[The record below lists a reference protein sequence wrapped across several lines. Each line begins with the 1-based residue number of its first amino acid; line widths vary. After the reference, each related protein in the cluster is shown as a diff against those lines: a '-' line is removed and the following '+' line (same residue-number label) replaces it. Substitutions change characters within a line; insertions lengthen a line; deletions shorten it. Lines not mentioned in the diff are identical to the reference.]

1 MGWWIYLVD
10 RQAGA
15 QLVLRCGWREP
26 VYSEDRSWHLSQRV
40 FGGVVPDD
48 FLSQLSYEQREQTW
62 RDILSTHG
70 ATEFVY
76 VAEASN
82 IMGFASGGPE
92 RSGNTAYKGELY
104 AIYLFE
110 GYQRKGIGSQLVQTI
125 AKRLMQEGLHSMLVW
140 VLANN
145 PSQDFYSALGGQRA
159 YEQEITIG
167 GASLVEVA
175 YGWLDI
181 RELVETL
188 N

>member
-1 MGWWIYLVD
+1 MMRVRIREANVPDAAAIAKVHVD
-10 RQAGA
+10 S
-15 QLVLRCGWREP
+15 WRTT
-26 VYSEDRSWHLSQRV
+26 YT
-40 FGGVVPDD
+40 GVVPDEY
-48 FLSQLSYEQREQTW
+48 LAQLSPEQHQQVW
-62 RDILSTHG
+62 RDILSTDG

-76 VAEASN
+76 VAEAEVSN
-82 IMGFASGGPE
+82 IIGFASGGPE
-92 RSGNTAYKGELY
+92 RSGNAVYKGELY
-104 AIYLFE
+104 AIYLLE
-110 GYQRKGIGSQLVQTI
+110 GYQRKGIGGQLVQII

-140 VLANN
+140 VLADN
-145 PSQDFYSALGGQRA
+145 PSQDFYSALGGQQV